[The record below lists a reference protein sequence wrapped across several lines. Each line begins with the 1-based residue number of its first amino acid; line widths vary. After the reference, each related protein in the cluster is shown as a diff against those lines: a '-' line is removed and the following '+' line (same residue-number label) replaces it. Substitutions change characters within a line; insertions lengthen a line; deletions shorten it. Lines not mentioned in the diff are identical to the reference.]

1 MFSLTVPEQMLIVFA
16 VALAVALLA
25 VPLAATIG
33 LAVGGPLVDQPRPG
47 ELQRRPIGRT
57 GGYGIIVAFFAALLV
72 SLPIT
77 DRSYEGFKEFPLL
90 AGLALGAAFLIPF
103 AAWDDAKRLPP
114 MPQLLAQI
122 GCAIIPVLYG
132 VRIDRIS
139 NFEVADVA
147 PWLIGPLSVLWIV
160 GMINALNWLDTMDG
174 LAGGVSLIG
183 ALVLFAASLVQRF
196 PGQGR
201 LDPQNSIAL
210 LGLALAGACLG
221 FLAYNFPPA
230 RIFMGTSGSMFLGYA
245 LGVISIIGGAKIATA
260 ALVLGLPILDTALVI
275 IQRLLGRR
283 SPFRGGDGTHL
294 VHRLRAAGYSVR
306 QIVALVYTLT
316 ALFGILSLA
325 LVREQK
331 IIAFLFVGA
340 IIGGILL
347 VLRRRAAAQAIGGS
361 GNGEGQGSRA

>member
-1 MFSLTVPEQMLIVFA
+1 MITLPVPAQMAIVFA
-16 VALAVALLA
+16 VALVVALLA
-25 VPLAATIG
+25 VPLAAAIG

-57 GGYGIIVAFFAALLV
+57 GGYGIVAAFFAALIV
-72 SLPIT
+72 SLPLT
-77 DRSYEGFKEFPLL
+77 DRSYEGYKEFSLL
-90 AGLALGAAFLIPF
+90 AGLVLGAAFLLPF

-114 MPQLLAQI
+114 MPQLIAQI
-122 GCAIIPVLYG
+122 GCAIIPVLCG

-139 NFEVADVA
+139 NFDIADVA
-147 PWLIGPLSVLWIV
+147 PWLIGPLSVFWIV

-183 ALVLFAASLVQRF
+183 ALVLFGASLLQRG
-196 PGQGR
+196 PNGQFFER
-201 LDPQNSIAL
+201 QNSIAL
-210 LGLALAGACLG
+210 LGLALAGACIG

-275 IQRLLGRR
+275 IQRILGRR
-283 SPFRGGDGTHL
+283 SPFQGGDGTHL

-306 QIVALVYTLT
+306 QIVTLVYTLT

-340 IIGGILL
+340 IIGGLL
-347 VLRRRAAAQAIGGS
+347 LALRRRTAPAGTGGAEQ
-361 GNGEGQGSRA
+361 GKGHGSRA